1 VELDTAMT
9 FVRSRDEGVLATHR
23 PGGRPQMS
31 NIYYAVSDGA
41 IQISVTADR
50 HKTRHM
56 RRDPRASLH
65 VTSPDFRSWA
75 VLDCRVSLGPI
86 AHEPGDSGISDL
98 VSLYR
103 LRKGEHP
110 DWSEFEQAMITQRRL
125 VVSLHPEHAYGQR
138 I

>member
-1 VELDTAMT
+1 MEIATAMR
-9 FVRSRDEGVLATHR
+9 FVQTRDEGVLATHR

-41 IQISVTADR
+41 IRISVTADR
-50 HKTRHM
+50 HKTVNM

-65 VTSPDFRSWA
+65 VTSDDFRSWA
-75 VLDCRVSLGPI
+75 VVDCEAELGPV
-86 AHEPGDSGISDL
+86 AESPGDEGMREL
-98 VSLYR
+98 VALYR

-110 DWSEFEQAMITQRRL
+110 DWSEFEQAMIEQRRL
-125 VVSLHPEHAYGQR
+125 VAALRPVHAYGQR